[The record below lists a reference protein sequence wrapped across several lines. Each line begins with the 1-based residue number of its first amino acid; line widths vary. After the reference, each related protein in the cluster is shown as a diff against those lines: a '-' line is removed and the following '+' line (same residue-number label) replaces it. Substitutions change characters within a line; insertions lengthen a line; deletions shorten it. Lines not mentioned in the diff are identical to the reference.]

1 LYDITIKTH
10 KRSNKT
16 QELRVNQNFS
26 NIQLELLKLYATNI
40 QESELL
46 DIKNYLAKYFAQ
58 KAVNKADT
66 IWDVK
71 GFDNNEMDR
80 WLNEK

>member
-1 LYDITIKTH
+1 M
-10 KRSNKT
+10 

-40 QESELL
+40 EDNELL

-58 KAVNKADT
+58 KAVSRADA

-71 GFDNNEMDR
+71 GFDNNKMDE

>member
-1 LYDITIKTH
+1 M
-10 KRSNKT
+10 
-16 QELRVNQNFS
+16 QELRLNQNFS

-40 QESELL
+40 EERELL

-58 KAVNKADT
+58 KAVSRADA

-71 GFDNNEMDR
+71 GFDNNKMDE

>member
-1 LYDITIKTH
+1 M
-10 KRSNKT
+10 

-40 QESELL
+40 EERELL

-58 KAVNKADT
+58 KAVSRADA

-71 GFDNNEMDR
+71 GFDNNKMDE

>member
-1 LYDITIKTH
+1 M
-10 KRSNKT
+10 

-40 QESELL
+40 QENELL

-58 KAVNKADT
+58 KAVSKADA
-66 IWDVK
+66 IWDIK
-71 GFDNNEMDR
+71 AFDNSEMDR
-80 WLNEK
+80 WLNGK